1 LAADPKQIKKR
12 FDSLKSRRANLEE
25 HCEDVAR
32 YVLPNNVGFTGTQ
45 TPYQKRMGKIVD
57 ATGVDGCGLCAAGL
71 HGIATPDS
79 KRWFGLRVPGM
90 STDENEGLKDWLAD
104 AADVMYEEMYAPDT
118 NLVASLSEAY
128 LELVAFGTAVIFTG
142 EQDEGGLLYQAR
154 PLRESFISENHQ
166 GKVDTVYRKYQM
178 TVRQVEQQWPG
189 KCSEKTRKKIDD
201 GKLDDPC
208 EIIHAVEP
216 RMDRERGK
224 KNALNHPFK
233 SVYIE
238 ADCDHLLDESGFPEF
253 PYAVFRWLKLPGE
266 EYGYSPAMTT
276 LADIKML
283 NEMGTTII
291 KAAQKSADPPLQI
304 PDDGVVG
311 PVRTTPGGFIYVR
324 GENRIEPLVT
334 GANFP
339 VTLEMQQR
347 LQTAILRR
355 FYADLF
361 QMPEDVNMTA
371 TEYMQRVTERLRLL
385 GPVAGRL
392 ISALGDLIGRTASI
406 LARAGKL
413 PPAPPEIA
421 DPKRKGQSKRF
432 SVEFVSPIAMA
443 QKQTEANS
451 FVSTAQTLG
460 MMAQAEGD
468 PVAAK
473 EYFKVFKKADI
484 GRKVFEINGGD
495 PDLTLTSDEIAAL
508 DQAEQQQAQAAQ
520 AAMMAEQAAKAA
532 NQGAGAID
540 KAASAQQKGADL
552 SVITGGMGG

>member
-1 LAADPKQIKKR
+1 MAADPQKIKKR
-12 FDSLKSRRANLEE
+12 FDSLKTRRSHLES

-32 YVLPNNVGFTGTQ
+32 YCLPNNVGFTGTH
-45 TPYQKRMGKIVD
+45 TPYTKKMAAVVD
-57 ATGVDGCGLCAAGL
+57 AVGIDGVALCAAGL

-79 KRWFGLRVPGM
+79 KRWFGLRVPGI
-90 STDENEGLKDWLAD
+90 SLEGNDGLKDWLAD
-104 AADVMYEEMYAPDT
+104 TADVMYEEMYAPDT

-154 PLRESFISENHQ
+154 PLRECFISENHQ
-166 GKVDTVYRKYQM
+166 GKVDTVYRKYTM
-178 TVRQVEQQWPG
+178 TVRQVDMQWPG
-189 KCSEKTRKKIDD
+189 KCSKKVADKIKD
-201 GKLDDPC
+201 GKLDDPVD
-208 EIIHAVEP
+208 IVHAVEP
-216 RMDRERGK
+216 RMGRDRRK
-224 KNALNHPFK
+224 KNAENHPFQ
-233 SVYIE
+233 SCYIE
-238 ADCDHLLDESGFPEF
+238 YDGDHLLSESGFPEF

-266 EYGYSPAMTT
+266 EYGYSPAMMT
-276 LADIKML
+276 LADLKMA
-283 NEMGTTII
+283 NEMGMTII

-324 GENRIEPLVT
+324 GENRVEPLIT

-339 VTLEMQQR
+339 VTLEMQQN
-347 LQTAILRR
+347 LQSTILRR

-406 LARAGKL
+406 LSRTGKM
-413 PPAPPEIA
+413 PPPPEELA
-421 DPKRKGQSKRF
+421 DPQKPGVSRRM

-443 QKQTEANS
+443 QRQAEANA
-451 FVSTAQTLG
+451 FVSTAQTLAV
-460 MMAQAEGD
+460 MVQAEGD
-468 PVAAK
+468 PAAAK
-473 EYFKVFKKADI
+473 DYFSIFKKADI

-495 PDLTLTSDEIAAL
+495 PDLMFTEDELEEQAAAE
-508 DQAEQQQAQAAQ
+508 AEQMQAAQ
-520 AAMMAEQAAKAA
+520 GAMMAEQMAKAA

-552 SVITGGMGG
+552 SVITGGR